1 MTNKNR
7 IKGNPVQR
15 LISYFLA
22 IFLLLLV
29 LIPFLTALVSSF
41 KTPEDFYGNGY
52 TLWPSEWRIENYL
65 DAWNFA
71 AFGTFLKNSIFCA
84 VVVTIC
90 STLISSFAAFG
101 FSRIHFFG
109 RDVIF
114 YIFIMTQGIPFVVLF
129 IPTYLLMNNLGLV
142 NTLAGLILPLIS
154 FPMGT
159 FLMRQTMMSIP
170 IDYEYAAMI
179 DGCNR
184 FQMFFKVFLPM
195 VNNTVM
201 ALGVFTFMS
210 SWNNYIWPLVI
221 ISDQELYTLPI
232 GLTLYTVQS
241 SMGRRP
247 EWSVIMAAA
256 LLSVLPIMVIYC
268 FASRRFMEGIALGG
282 LKA

>member
-1 MTNKNR
+1 MTSNK
-7 IKGNPVQR
+7 IKGNPVQKV
-15 LISYFLA
+15 ISYLLA
-22 IFLLLLV
+22 ILLLLLV
-29 LIPFLTALVSSF
+29 LIPFITALVSSF
-41 KTPEDFYGNGY
+41 KTADDFYGNSY
-52 TLWPSEWRIENYL
+52 TLWPSDWRIENYL

-71 AFGTFLKNSIFCA
+71 AFGTFLKNSIVCA

-90 STLISSFAAFG
+90 STIISSFAAFG
-101 FSRIHFFG
+101 FARLHFFG

-159 FLMRQTMMSIP
+159 FLMRQTMLSIP

-201 ALGVFTFMS
+201 ALAIFTFMG

-221 ISDQELYTLPI
+221 ISDQKLYTLPI

-256 LLSVLPIMVIYC
+256 LLSVLPIMIVYC

>member
-1 MTNKNR
+1 MISR
-7 IKGNPVQR
+7 R
-15 LISYFLA
+15 LRDHPAETLFSYVLA
-22 IFLLLLV
+22 IVLLILV
-29 LIPFLTALVSSF
+29 IVPFAAAVFSSF
-41 KTPEDFYGNGY
+41 KTSADFYGDAFH
-52 TLWPSEWRIENYL
+52 WIPAEWRWENYI

-71 AFGTFLKNSIFCA
+71 EFGTFLKNSAVCA
-84 VVVTIC
+84 AIVTVC

-101 FSRIHFFG
+101 FARIHFFG
-109 RDVIF
+109 RNVIF
-114 YIFIMTQGIPFVVLF
+114 YIFILTQGIPFTVIF
-129 IPTYLLMNNLGLV
+129 IPTYLLMNRLGLV

-159 FLMRQTMMSIP
+159 FLMRQTMLSIP
-170 IDYEYAAMI
+170 LDYEHAAMI

-195 VNNTVM
+195 TNNTVV
-201 ALGVFTFMS
+201 ALAIFTFMG

-221 ISDQELYTLPI
+221 VSDRSLYTLPI

-256 LLSVLPIMVIYC
+256 ILSVLPIMAVYS
-268 FASRRFMEGIALGG
+268 FASRRFMEGIALSG